1 MEFLQFMFSSWWTFL
16 GMMWLMY
23 GAFCGIAR
31 VVAAW
36 RHGKLDL

>member
-1 MEFLQFMFSSWWTFL
+1 MELMEFVFSSFWVFFGTL
-16 GMMWLMY
+16 WLMY

-36 RHGKLDL
+36 RHGKLEM